1 MQLPFRKVLLLLFIT
16 SILQAGALVAQNSAI
31 AKSTVT
37 SAILKKKVTYL
48 VRLPE
53 GYKTS
58 QQRYGVLYCLQGNT
72 QTLEAIA
79 SIAQKAHQDGNCPE
93 MIVVGIDSDEGMAR
107 MSTAG
112 KYDRFLSFL
121 EKELMPVIRK
131 KYRTNG
137 QTILYERS
145 LSGSFALYTL
155 LAKPAL
161 FNGYIAASKQW
172 YEDNNDYFTQLADKA
187 LRKPQAFQG
196 KTILMASLN
205 GAYNNN
211 NIPEVNAQMATF
223 AQGLESKSGGGI
235 TARHEAFDDWGI
247 SPEPGLQAGL
257 QLVCA
262 QKATAPLK
270 TAKLTMEQSSDGKW
284 VILDSQK
291 TIFYDVFI
299 YDNGPD
305 YPSEGLIRV
314 VKNGKIGYADAKTY
328 TLVIAPQFDCA
339 YPFENGKAKV
349 SRQCQTVKDGEHSI
363 WKSDRWEFVDKKGQ
377 ISNQ

>member
-1 MQLPFRKVLLLLFIT
+1 MQHSFKNTLSLLLL
-16 SILQAGALVAQNSAI
+16 LCLVQAPTLRAQHTAVAESA
-31 AKSTVT
+31 VT
-37 SAILKKKVTYL
+37 SAVLKKKVKYL

-53 GYKTS
+53 RYYSAK
-58 QQRYGVLYCLQGNT
+58 QRYPLLFCLQGNA
-72 QTLEAIA
+72 QTLDAIA
-79 SIAQKAHQDGNCPE
+79 AIAQKAHQDGSCSD
-93 MIVVGIDSDEGMAR
+93 MIVVGIDSDEGMDR
-107 MSTAG
+107 MSTAA

-121 EKELMPVIRK
+121 EKELMPAIRK
-131 KYRTNG
+131 KYRTTG
-137 QTILYERS
+137 QTILYEKS

-172 YEDNNDYFTQLADKA
+172 YDENNDYFTRLADKA
-187 LRKPQAFQG
+187 LQKPQLFKG

-211 NIPEVNAQMATF
+211 NIAEVNEQMAAF
-223 AQGLESKSGGGI
+223 AKRLETRSNGGI

-247 SPEPGLQAGL
+247 SPQPGLQAGL
-257 QLVCA
+257 QFVCA
-262 QKATAPLK
+262 QQTAAPGKAS
-270 TAKLTMEQSSDGKW
+270 KLTMQQSSDGKW

-314 VKNGKIGYADAKTY
+314 VQNGKIGYADATTY

-349 SRQCQTVKDGEHSI
+349 SKACQTVKDGEHSI
-363 WKSDRWEFVDKKGQ
+363 WKSDHWQFVDKKGQ
-377 ISNQ
+377 VSN